1 MMLEND
7 NSRLASVPNG
17 MLRGLSNLLEI
28 PARKPYMNQIEFWPN
43 WLGSRI

>member
-1 MMLEND
+1 MMLVND
-7 NSRLASVPNG
+7 NSRLASVLSR

-28 PARKPYMNQIEFWPN
+28 PARKPYMSQIEFWPN